1 MNQCFTLF
9 HDNVI
14 QCLQKLKTS
23 QTRKITDEDSTTSRP
38 SIKSLQ
44 KVEEAKTKLRITERS
59 IELKRQ
65 KSKLIMEENL
75 NVAKYKQAQE
85 DLENELEL
93 LKCQGELELAESRV
107 KFEMMENE
115 GHVCDLGLP
124 RINSVDKSREYVK
137 KKNFG
142 SETSKT

>member
-1 MNQCFTLF
+1 MNQCFTPF

-23 QTRKITDEDSTTSRP
+23 QTRTITDKQSTSSR
-38 SIKSLQ
+38 SNIKSLH
-44 KVEEAKTKLRITERS
+44 KLEEAKPQLRIKERA

-85 DLENELEL
+85 D
-93 LKCQGELELAESRV
+93 
-107 KFEMMENE
+107 
-115 GHVCDLGLP
+115 
-124 RINSVDKSREYVK
+124 
-137 KKNFG
+137 
-142 SETSKT
+142 